1 MADDATRDTRKV
13 EDMSLKEASVELEQ
27 IVRSLEAGDLELEES
42 LERYSRGVELLKS
55 LRERLANA
63 EQKVRVLLDATD
75 EDAPVTDTTAA
86 PSTAYLDE

>member
-1 MADDATRDTRKV
+1 MAEDATKDTRNV
-13 EDMSLKEASVELEQ
+13 EDLSFKEASVELEQ